1 MNLGTM
7 RDLLLGNRPIVEK
20 HFSDGSTSNE
30 QLALIFNELD
40 RGECVAPT
48 FPSVKSS
55 EPASMVRAT
64 DFECHLSDDLLAKI
78 KECINCCHLF
88 TEELT
93 AETVHQLFSCSLPY
107 PITCKNVRL
116 VTLFFDGLRKKSII
130 SISWQKVIENHK
142 LFLKA
147 DGITFVSAHDLSVA
161 LYQVNNK
168 QASSLNQ
175 KLFEKLEG
183 IYKLASEA
191 TTDGQ

>member
-20 HFSDGSTSNE
+20 HFCDGSTSNE

-40 RGECVAPT
+40 RGEFVAPT

-55 EPASMVRAT
+55 EPTPMVRAT
-64 DFECHLSDDLLAKI
+64 DFECYLSNDLLAKI
-78 KECINCCHLF
+78 RECINCCHLF
-88 TEELT
+88 TEDLT
-93 AETVHQLFSCSLPY
+93 TETVQQLFNCSLPS

-116 VTLFFDGLRKKSII
+116 VSLFFDGLRKKSII
-130 SISWQKVIENHK
+130 SKSWQKVIENHK
-142 LFLKA
+142 LFVKA

-175 KLFEKLEG
+175 KLFEMLEG
-183 IYKLASEA
+183 IYKMSSQIII
-191 TTDGQ
+191 DGQ